1 MLGGIRIHQSCKQVY
16 APESMDADR
25 CRGWNELGEDR
36 YVLKH
41 LSLHEFKEW
50 KLLVP
55 ESEEYKRKSS
65 WLVNKCAD
73 AGNLEALYRKG
84 LVGYLGGLEPEK
96 GLQWLKNAAN
106 AGHGGAEYAAA
117 MISILR
123 GDKKGWKKGT
133 RRLKAMMKCKELR
146 KKAIDASRQLMF
158 THIKAG
164 DYRLRTLPVKRSDRR
179 CCTSCRHE
187 FRLGKI
193 MAVAFKEEGKGCRR
207 CICDAHILR
216 AYMIMSTNGYTV
228 HNGGGAPHVVGGA
241 SRSGISGGL
250 ERGGES
256 GSGRLTRVVNGGA
269 VIVVLVGYLGGS
281 EPEKGLQWLN
291 DAANAGHGG
300 AEYAAAMISI
310 LRGSE
315 EGWESG
321 TLRLKGM
328 MQCKELRKKAIDAHR
343 QMINTHVKARDYRL
357 RTLPVNWSPHRRYCT
372 DSHHELQFLKVMG
385 AVFKGEE
392 VGCRGWNELGEDGYV
407 LKHLSL
413 HEFKEWKVSA
423 SESEEYKRKS
433 SWLVNKC
440 AGAGNVEAL
449 YRKGLV
455 GYLGGTEP
463 EKRLQ
468 WLNSA
473 ANAGHA
479 GAEYAAATISI
490 LRGSEEGWES
500 GTFRLKGMMQ
510 CKELRKKAI
519 DAHRQMMSTHIK
531 AGDYRLRTLPVNWSP
546 RRRFCTDSHHEL
558 QFLNVMVAVFK
569 GEEVGCLCCICDAH
583 ILRSYMIITSADGY
597 TKHNDGT
604 VTLRRPAP
612 QHQQG

>member
-1 MLGGIRIHQSCKQVY
+1 MVQQNFFNSLPHNLITDILVRVAAHSFKDFINTKLC
-16 APESMDADR
+16 

-50 KLLVP
+50 KLLAP

-96 GLQWLKNAAN
+96 GLQWLNNAAN

-228 HNGGGAPHVVGGA
+228 HNGGGAPHVTLTKTPP
-241 SRSGISGGL
+241 GI
-250 ERGGES
+250 
-256 GSGRLTRVVNGGA
+256 
-269 VIVVLVGYLGGS
+269 IYQVLI
-281 EPEKGLQWLN
+281 PF
-291 DAANAGHGG
+291 
-300 AEYAAAMISI
+300 
-310 LRGSE
+310 
-315 EGWESG
+315 
-321 TLRLKGM
+321 T
-328 MQCKELRKKAIDAHR
+328 
-343 QMINTHVKARDYRL
+343 
-357 RTLPVNWSPHRRYCT
+357 
-372 DSHHELQFLKVMG
+372 
-385 AVFKGEE
+385 
-392 VGCRGWNELGEDGYV
+392 
-407 LKHLSL
+407 
-413 HEFKEWKVSA
+413 
-423 SESEEYKRKS
+423 
-433 SWLVNKC
+433 
-440 AGAGNVEAL
+440 
-449 YRKGLV
+449 
-455 GYLGGTEP
+455 
-463 EKRLQ
+463 
-468 WLNSA
+468 
-473 ANAGHA
+473 
-479 GAEYAAATISI
+479 
-490 LRGSEEGWES
+490 
-500 GTFRLKGMMQ
+500 
-510 CKELRKKAI
+510 
-519 DAHRQMMSTHIK
+519 
-531 AGDYRLRTLPVNWSP
+531 
-546 RRRFCTDSHHEL
+546 
-558 QFLNVMVAVFK
+558 
-569 GEEVGCLCCICDAH
+569 
-583 ILRSYMIITSADGY
+583 
-597 TKHNDGT
+597 
-604 VTLRRPAP
+604 
-612 QHQQG
+612 

>member
-1 MLGGIRIHQSCKQVY
+1 MVQQNFFNSLPHNLITDILVRVAAHSFKDFINTKLC
-16 APESMDADR
+16 

-193 MAVAFKEEGKGCRR
+193 MAVAFKEEGKGCRGWNELGE
-207 CICDAHILR
+207 D
-216 AYMIMSTNGYTV
+216 GYV
-228 HNGGGAPHVVGGA
+228 LKHLSLHEFKEWKLLLP
-241 SRSGISGGL
+241 
-250 ERGGES
+250 ES
-256 GSGRLTRVVNGGA
+256 KEYKRKSSWLVNKCANAGNVEALYRKG
-269 VIVVLVGYLGGS
+269 LVGYIGGS

-328 MQCKELRKKAIDAHR
+328 MQCKELRKKAIDAHV

-357 RTLPVNWSPHRRYCT
+357 RTLPVNWSPHRRFCT
-372 DSHHELQFLKVMG
+372 DSHHDLQFLKVMG

-392 VGCRGWNELGEDGYV
+392 VGCEDGYV

-463 EKRLQ
+463 EKGLQ

-500 GTFRLKGMMQ
+500 GTLRLKGMMQ

-519 DAHRQMMSTHIK
+519 DAHREMMSTHIK

-583 ILRSYMIITSADGY
+583 ILRTYMIITSGDGY